1 MRDGGKEWGRV
12 LSTYLFEDALIEEL
26 LQLLITVVDAELLE
40 TVVLE
45 IFWETQRDS
54 ESGRDW
60 ETHREREDNEVR
72 RERKRVIKWEEK
84 KKKKKG
90 QTIWEKVRER
100 AKAED
105 MKVEEMKDLT
115 LTLT

>member
-60 ETHREREDNEVR
+60 ETQREREDNEVR
-72 RERKRVIKWEEK
+72 RERKRVIKWEE
-84 KKKKKG
+84 KKKKG